1 MEAVKPYNPGILEVY
16 TGPMKSGKTS
26 KVAIRLNK
34 VKYLEDIDYIAFKPD
49 IDTRSKDIE
58 SRDGLIIPSM
68 IIPAKNPRMI
78 LHYIKENH
86 KIIVLSEAQFFDMDI
101 GNLTEYLLSQK
112 KNLVVEGL
120 NLDFRG
126 EPFGVM
132 PYFLSRADH
141 IEVLTAVCDYMI
153 PNGEGKLVHCPNPAT
168 RTQRLIDDKPA
179 DYNSPLIL
187 IGDKTII
194 GVPNQSYEARCFE
207 HHFVPGKPH
216 IDDGKK

>member
-16 TGPMKSGKTS
+16 TGPMKTGKTS
-26 KVAIRLNK
+26 KVASRLSK
-34 VKYLEDIDYIAFKPD
+34 IKYLEDIDYIAFKPD
-49 IDTRSKDIE
+49 IDKRSTDIE
-58 SRDGLIIPSM
+58 SRDGSKIPSI
-68 IIPAKNPRMI
+68 IIPAKDPRMI
-78 LHYIKENH
+78 MSYIQLWH
-86 KIIVLSEAQFFDMDI
+86 KIIVFSEAQFFDKDI

-153 PNGEGKLVHCPNPAT
+153 SNIEGKLVHCPNPAT
-168 RTQRLIDDKPA
+168 RTQRLIDGEPA

-194 GVPNQSYEARCFE
+194 GEPNQSYEARCFE
-207 HHFVPGKPH
+207 HHFVPGKPQ
-216 IDDGKK
+216 IDDRQK